1 MSTIITNNQSNL
13 EKFFKSRSM
22 IISILVATSL
32 LQAVHTSLV
41 IKHLTFIENNT
52 WAWIHSL
59 LLSICVELY
68 IVIFSIRS
76 NHYLAKLYLWFAIL
90 INIGMAYIAHGFS
103 FNFFFYAL
111 ITTIFPLSVY
121 YTALELAKKQY
132 EHRVVEKAESSPAAP
147 KVKRKYNKRKKTNTT
162 PPVQDA
168 AAE

>member
-1 MSTIITNNQSNL
+1 MSIISNNQSSL
-13 EKFFKSRSM
+13 EKLFKSRNM
-22 IISILVATSL
+22 IITILVATSL
-32 LQAVHTSLV
+32 LQAVHTALV
-41 IKHLTFIENNT
+41 IKYLTFIKDDT
-52 WAWIHSL
+52 WAWVHSL
-59 LLSICVELY
+59 LLAICVELY

-76 NHYLAKLYLWFAIL
+76 NHYLARLYLLFAIL
-90 INIGMAYIAHGFS
+90 INIGMAYISHGFS

>member
-1 MSTIITNNQSNL
+1 MQLISNNQSSL
-13 EKFFKSRSM
+13 EKLFKSRNA
-22 IISILVATSL
+22 IIGLLTATSL
-32 LQAVHTSLV
+32 LQSLHTTLV
-41 IKHLTFIENNT
+41 IRHLTFIKDDF
-52 WAWIHSL
+52 WAWAHSF
-59 LLSICVELY
+59 LLSLCVELY
-68 IVIFSIRS
+68 IIVFSIRS
-76 NHYLAKLYLWFAIL
+76 NHNLAILYLGFTIL